1 MQLVES
7 DNQLFYEVLDEVLA
21 SVDETGV
28 RYLLMG
34 GIATTAL
41 MGHRFTHDIDLFVRP
56 EDADTVLNALEAKE
70 FKTEKTFPMWLYKGF
85 KQDVMVDIIFKSSG
99 EVMLDDE
106 MIGRSKTV
114 NYNGRE
120 VRVLSPEDL
129 FVIKSL
135 AFSEH
140 TLTLDPR
147 VIRHLNDVLAIV
159 RAYDLEWDYILKRSR
174 MGPRRILSIMLFA
187 QSIDLLVPDR
197 IVKELVHQLELC

>member
-1 MQLVES
+1 MRTGGTGMQLVES

-56 EDADTVLNALEAKE
+56 EDADTVLTALEAKE

-85 KQDVMVDIIFKSSG
+85 KQDVMVDVIFKSSG

-106 MIGRSKTV
+106 MIAR
-114 NYNGRE
+114 
-120 VRVLSPEDL
+120 
-129 FVIKSL
+129 
-135 AFSEH
+135 
-140 TLTLDPR
+140 
-147 VIRHLNDVLAIV
+147 
-159 RAYDLEWDYILKRSR
+159 
-174 MGPRRILSIMLFA
+174 
-187 QSIDLLVPDR
+187 
-197 IVKELVHQLELC
+197 

>member
-1 MQLVES
+1 MHLIES

-56 EDADTVLNALEAKE
+56 EDADTVLAALEAKE

-106 MIGRSKTV
+106 MIARSKTV

-140 TLTLDPR
+140 TLTMDPR
-147 VIRHLNDVLAIV
+147 VIRHLNDVLAIL

-187 QSIDLLVPDR
+187 QSIDLLVPDH

>member
-1 MQLVES
+1 
-7 DNQLFYEVLDEVLA
+7 
-21 SVDETGV
+21 
-28 RYLLMG
+28 MG

-106 MIGRSKTV
+106 MIARSKQV

-140 TLTLDPR
+140 TLTMDPR
-147 VIRHLNDVLAIV
+147 VIRHLNDVLAIL

-197 IVKELVHQLELC
+197 VVKELVHQLELC